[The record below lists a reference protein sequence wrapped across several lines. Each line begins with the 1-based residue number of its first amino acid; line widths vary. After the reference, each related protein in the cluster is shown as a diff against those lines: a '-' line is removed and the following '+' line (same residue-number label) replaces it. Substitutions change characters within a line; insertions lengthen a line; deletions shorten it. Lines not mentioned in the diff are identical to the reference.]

1 MPAARGLARGGSAE
15 QGRRTLERGLL
26 ALRVGE
32 QPEKQAEERKAK
44 RSEAQHWHPG
54 TPPGEAA
61 GAHATDELGAL
72 TRKAADWLRHRLQLV
87 HCTCGCSAAKLPPR
101 QLLYCTGTPSGV
113 PDAR

>member
-1 MPAARGLARGGSAE
+1 MPATRGGSAE
-15 QGRRTLERGLL
+15 RGRRTLEGGLL
-26 ALRVGE
+26 ALRVAE
-32 QPEKQAEERKAK
+32 QPETQAEKKKAK
-44 RSEAQHWHPG
+44 RSEAQHWRPG
-54 TPPGEAA
+54 APPREAA

-87 HCTCGCSAAKLPPR
+87 HCTCGCSAAKLPPG